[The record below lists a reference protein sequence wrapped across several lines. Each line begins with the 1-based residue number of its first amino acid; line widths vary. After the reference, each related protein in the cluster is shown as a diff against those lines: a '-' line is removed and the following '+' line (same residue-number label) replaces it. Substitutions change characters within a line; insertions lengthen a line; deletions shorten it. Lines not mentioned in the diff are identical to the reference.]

1 MVGEKMK
8 DTDKVYNVKVIPDI
22 EDNILLRVPKGVEIN
37 RNILVKSGE
46 LCITKNVDISFTEVD
61 KELWNEEEKVLDNRG
76 SIGRFENLEN
86 DDKKV
91 VKSSPSIPVYK
102 EQD

>member
-37 RNILVKSGE
+37 EEILSK
-46 LCITKNVDISFTEVD
+46 D
-61 KELWNEEEKVLDNRG
+61 
-76 SIGRFENLEN
+76 
-86 DDKKV
+86 
-91 VKSSPSIPVYK
+91 
-102 EQD
+102 